1 MRGPLALPNRYL
13 GRTVPL
19 QRPTPRS
26 DYFVDCVAEA
36 VALVQQSCPSV
47 LVGVDIGS
55 EEVPGRTVLWRE
67 DRVPLAAA
75 VDATPTEAARIVL
88 YERPLEHRAISRAAL
103 RELVHRTLVEQ
114 LSALTGRSVTD
125 IDPDIED
132 E

>member
-13 GRTVPL
+13 GRPVPL
-19 QRPTPRS
+19 RRPTPRS
-26 DYFVDCVAEA
+26 DFFVQCVGEA
-36 VALVQQSCPSV
+36 VALVQQTCPSV

-55 EEVPGRTVLWRE
+55 EEVPGRGVLWRE

-75 VDATPTEAARIVL
+75 VDATPAEAARIVL
-88 YERPLEHRAISRAAL
+88 YERPLEHRATSRAAL

-114 LSALTGRSVTD
+114 LSALTGRSVAD
-125 IDPDIED
+125 IDPDLE